1 MSLVTSPSPGTRT
14 TLLDLPDNVLAV
26 IFERVSRGTN
36 GIADLARASCVDTQ
50 TRALAHERMRRMRT
64 LDVRNLGRRA
74 RLATPH
80 LARRCASLVTIVC
93 DRTNITD
100 ECVTALLAAS
110 ERTLR
115 KLSLAD
121 CRHLRNLHEHAFAGA
136 ADDDDDATTFPLA
149 ELNLRGSCWSPTALA
164 SILRAARRTLV
175 ALNLSSTHVSHSSLR
190 SGDDFGE
197 IARRVLEC
205 RSLRRLGLG
214 APVDFVVPCLAMQI
228 FAELERGGG
237 GGGES
242 TTNVGDGTVGWEELS
257 LAQNGAANDAV
268 LQGVSRRCPDLM
280 QLDLRGTTASSEGVV
295 AFVESAACARKLRSL
310 LLGGCDSLDDGG
322 LAMIASRCDEL
333 LELDLSMHNRVG
345 SGGIEALA
353 GCASLRRLRISRN
366 AKVTAESLGKL
377 ARMGGLEELSAVR
390 CRRAGEPALR
400 SLLRDLRECG
410 EEAGGRCRIDWVGDD
425 FAWTGIS
432 L

>member
-1 MSLVTSPSPGTRT
+1 
-14 TLLDLPDNVLAV
+14 
-26 IFERVSRGTN
+26 
-36 GIADLARASCVDTQ
+36 
-50 TRALAHERMRRMRT
+50 MRT

-197 IARRVLEC
+197 IA
-205 RSLRRLGLG
+205 S
-214 APVDFVVPCLAMQI
+214 
-228 FAELERGGG
+228 
-237 GGGES
+237 
-242 TTNVGDGTVGWEELS
+242 
-257 LAQNGAANDAV
+257 
-268 LQGVSRRCPDLM
+268 
-280 QLDLRGTTASSEGVV
+280 AS
-295 AFVESAACARKLRSL
+295 
-310 LLGGCDSLDDGG
+310 
-322 LAMIASRCDEL
+322 
-333 LELDLSMHNRVG
+333 
-345 SGGIEALA
+345 
-353 GCASLRRLRISRN
+353 
-366 AKVTAESLGKL
+366 
-377 ARMGGLEELSAVR
+377 
-390 CRRAGEPALR
+390 
-400 SLLRDLRECG
+400 
-410 EEAGGRCRIDWVGDD
+410 
-425 FAWTGIS
+425 
-432 L
+432 

>member
-257 LAQNGAANDAV
+257 LAQTARRTTPCCRASPGDARTSCSSIFAA
-268 LQGVSRRCPDLM
+268 P
-280 QLDLRGTTASSEGVV
+280 ASSEGVV